1 VSIEKG
7 TLMSVERETAKVF
20 VAAHG
25 EDFAQVSGH
34 PEFGDCLGA
43 WDRTTGLWV
52 FGPKADALMEQKLME
67 FGGFNVVSEA

>member
-1 VSIEKG
+1 MDFKTELVK
-7 TLMSVERETAKVF
+7 AF

-43 WDRTTGLWV
+43 WDRTTGLLGVW
-52 FGPKADALMEQKLME
+52 A
-67 FGGFNVVSEA
+67 